1 MKHRLSAILLLCLG
15 NVAWGQGQE
24 GGEPQYWLDG
34 FARTWFTSNALVN
47 HPEPSVTAGW
57 NLLDLNPHVNPTP
70 NVEVFAQ
77 VRVLNEFGGFFGQG
91 TQVDVR
97 QLRVSGVL
105 GGKVRFN
112 VGDIYLNQSR
122 FTLHADDG
130 EVFDPWGKAFE
141 AQKNLVAYENF
152 FEDNR
157 WRLQGCTCQR
167 RVLGRPLGG
176 ASRVGWLRHTAARV
190 KTAL

>member
-1 MKHRLSAILLLCLG
+1 M
-15 NVAWGQGQE
+15 
-24 GGEPQYWLDG
+24 
-34 FARTWFTSNALVN
+34 
-47 HPEPSVTAGW
+47 
-57 NLLDLNPHVNPTP
+57 
-70 NVEVFAQ
+70 EVFAQ

-152 FEDNR
+152 SR
-157 WRLQGCTCQR
+157 TTAGSCKGHMPTPCSWAT
-167 RVLGRPLGG
+167 LGG